1 MKHMGMMYIKGD
13 IIYNMT
19 NNGNQW
25 DMYAYNII
33 YIYIYTLFFTRY
45 DLIIYTSS
53 ARTRRGGSCLRD
65 ICIRPFSLIALA
77 CAVHQPSPCVRA
89 LCESGVLLHMSHLKL
104 HFALHTSEC
113 TLHTPHFTL
122 HTPHFTLHSS
132 HSTLHTP
139 NFTLHSPHFTLLTAF
154 FTLHSTLHTSH
165 STLHTALF
173 TPHTSHCTLHTPHVI
188 SSELFSPYP
197 SSSLL
202 ICHLSFHESL
212 PSTTYLRRAPARPV
226 CACFV
231 RSCCCVVPEHD
242 LRATLVQCKVKQTL
256 SSHFTLHSS
265 HPTLHTSHFTLA
277 LHLNSSHLSSSHL
290 IPCLPICQLSSSWLF
305 SCQLLPSTDIYDK
318 SLQKLL
324 PSTICTT
331 KLAKS
336 TSQ

>member
-53 ARTRRGGSCLRD
+53 TRTRRGGSCLRD
-65 ICIRPFSLIALA
+65 ICIRPFSFIALA

-132 HSTLHTP
+132 HSTLHTS
-139 NFTLHSPHFTLLTAF
+139 HSEFHTSQ
-154 FTLHSTLHTSH
+154 STLHTSH
-165 STLHTALF
+165 CFLHTPLHTSHF
-173 TPHTSHCTLHTPHVI
+173 TLHTSHCALH
-188 SSELFSPYP
+188 
-197 SSSLL
+197 
-202 ICHLSFHESL
+202 
-212 PSTTYLRRAPARPV
+212 AP
-226 CACFV
+226 
-231 RSCCCVVPEHD
+231 
-242 LRATLVQCKVKQTL
+242 
-256 SSHFTLHSS
+256 HFTLHSS
-265 HPTLHTSHFTLA
+265 HSTR
-277 LHLNSSHLSSSHL
+277 HL
-290 IPCLPICQLSSSWLF
+290 I
-305 SCQLLPSTDIYDK
+305 
-318 SLQKLL
+318 
-324 PSTICTT
+324 
-331 KLAKS
+331 
-336 TSQ
+336 